1 MKRTTLNSIT
11 NNKQRQITNN
21 RVKVFDID
29 LTSLSLSVRFTAVKL
44 QLSVATISI
53 GDILITVHCTSICEH
68 IF

>member
-11 NNKQRQITNN
+11 NNRQRQITNN
-21 RVKVFDID
+21 RVEVFDID
-29 LTSLSLSVRFTAVKL
+29 LTILSLSVRFTAVKL
-44 QLSVATISI
+44 QLSVATIAI